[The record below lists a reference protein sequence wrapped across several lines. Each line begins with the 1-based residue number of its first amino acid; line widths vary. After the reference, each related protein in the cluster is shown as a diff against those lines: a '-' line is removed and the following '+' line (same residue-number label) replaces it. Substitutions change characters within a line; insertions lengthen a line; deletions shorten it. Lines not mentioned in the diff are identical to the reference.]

1 MMNMEKMTIKERING
16 IAFEGL
22 TEEDF
27 NFLVER
33 ALKSVRKPSERKGLT
48 KAQKENVGIKGD
60 ISTVLEEKGALTATQ
75 VGNELGISCQ
85 KASALL
91 NQMVENGEVVKGK
104 DGKATVFSVA
114 TDEAEDAE

>member
-1 MMNMEKMTIKERING
+1 MMKMEKVTIMERING

-33 ALKSVRKPSERKGLT
+33 ARKSVRKGGTRKGLT
-48 KAQKENVGIKGD
+48 KAQKENVGIKAD
-60 ISTVLEEKGALTATQ
+60 ILAILEEKVGLTATQ
-75 VGNELGISCQ
+75 VGNELAISCQ

-91 NQMVENGEVVKGK
+91 KQMVENGEVVKDK
-104 DGKATVFSVA
+104 DGKATLFFAVTN
-114 TDEAEDAE
+114 TDEAE